1 MVVDLYNKTYMLD
14 HAQLGRPLRTV
25 NADEMQA
32 VATAP
37 TKLVIDS
44 LLNGTRW
51 MTKWMSENG
60 TISMYAPQ
68 PTVAA
73 ACTSSRSSKAMNLS
87 TTLDYIRP
95 DMNRST
101 RFDLTNI
108 SSLIPRISG
117 LGQVHHE
124 DKSNL
129 TYQYYDPVWMSN
141 STEKGH
147 LTIGVFFRWEHEDL
161 NPEPLSLDHIFN
173 MTNTTDR
180 NERLVV
186 TTCTLLAFWS
196 DFEVLVKYER
206 DDESWWKGGGFEGLT
221 KQVTHSKSPLWNVRN
236 GRNITLDMTDIE
248 PLGNATGHAVLA
260 MWRRRTVVT
269 AFSLAASF
277 AAAISGLPYNTSL
290 VGGLED
296 LQPFKDLVQNE
307 RSSDVASFTVINT
320 MYGYGYGI
328 GSTSITLSIVVLSLY
343 SVITI
348 LYLLYI
354 LITGSTSTAWN
365 SAIELIALAL
375 HSKSPDNL
383 PNTTAGINC
392 SGTFSRS
399 VGIRVNAEEKLE
411 LVFANDSDRR
421 LGGLRKIQRNKAY

>member
-1 MVVDLYNKTYMLD
+1 
-14 HAQLGRPLRTV
+14 
-25 NADEMQA
+25 
-32 VATAP
+32 
-37 TKLVIDS
+37 
-44 LLNGTRW
+44 
-51 MTKWMSENG
+51 
-60 TISMYAPQ
+60 
-68 PTVAA
+68 
-73 ACTSSRSSKAMNLS
+73 
-87 TTLDYIRP
+87 
-95 DMNRST
+95 MNRST

-296 LQPFKDLVQNE
+296 LQTFKDLVQNE
-307 RSSDVASFTVINT
+307 RSSDVASFTAINT

-392 SGTFSRS
+392 SGTFSRR